1 MPVEDHLNHTPNA
14 EGIAKIEQV
23 RSWIIKLE
31 GVMDAMVP
39 LSREL
44 SIAKTKLE
52 EVRMWAIKGI
62 VMEHPCSPLSPETLN
77 DTNPA
82 FSEQR
87 QAEGLHPAPEPE
99 AIPTLEELVGSDI
112 ELPTLEEL
120 TESGEPYDP
129 TMVV

>member
-39 LSREL
+39 VSREL
-44 SIAKTKLE
+44 SIAKKKLE
-52 EVRMWAIKGI
+52 EVRMWTIKGI

-87 QAEGLHPAPEPE
+87 QAEGLHPAPEVVEDEPE
-99 AIPTLEELVGSDI
+99 VVEDEPELLDSTTLV
-112 ELPTLEEL
+112 
-120 TESGEPYDP
+120 
-129 TMVV
+129 